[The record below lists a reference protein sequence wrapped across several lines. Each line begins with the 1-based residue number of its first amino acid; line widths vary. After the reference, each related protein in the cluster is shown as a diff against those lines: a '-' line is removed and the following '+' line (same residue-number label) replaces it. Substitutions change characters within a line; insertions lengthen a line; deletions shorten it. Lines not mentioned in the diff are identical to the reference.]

1 MGCKVSIHPHPGLS
15 FKRDLALVRI
25 RPSLKR
31 GMEMKRR
38 SSRGQ
43 SMVEY
48 ALGLGCV
55 AALCMVALG
64 SLGHMNGHMIHEIE
78 EAINYSG
85 PKSAHPNAMVNVTAT
100 PWNIN

>member
-1 MGCKVSIHPHPGLS
+1 MVE
-15 FKRDLALVRI
+15 A
-25 RPSLKR
+25 
-31 GMEMKRR
+31 R
-38 SSRGQ
+38 SPRGQ

-85 PKSAHPNAMVNVTAT
+85 PTSGHPASIVNVGAT